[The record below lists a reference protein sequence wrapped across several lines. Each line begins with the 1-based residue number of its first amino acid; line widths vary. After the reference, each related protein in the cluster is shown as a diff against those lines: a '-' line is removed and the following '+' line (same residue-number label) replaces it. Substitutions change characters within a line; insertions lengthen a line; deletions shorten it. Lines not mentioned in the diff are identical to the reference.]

1 MENYMINFS
10 ISTFFPF
17 ITTLKE
23 RPKIEMVTFVKRTEK
38 ELEKFKKTALAI
50 YDFTDYEKKGSVIG
64 ILKKGKKQYQLLII
78 STGITCFPSDSTEL
92 FDFMNPHFDFK
103 DVEKFVFENVDTNEV
118 VTMEK
123 LFYGFEKLKELD
135 LSSFSTEKVS
145 SMYEMFYGCS
155 GLTDLNLNH
164 FDTSHVED
172 FSAMFGACSSLKQL
186 EISHWDTSNAKY
198 LYWMFSSCE
207 SLKELN
213 IGNFKT
219 SKVEFMYEMFQACYS
234 MQKLDIG
241 NMTFNQITLG
251 EINNDRVF
259 IEMKEDAT
267 ILVKSEKERTAIL
280 KLGVYDRPI
289 KWNNQN
295 VFIKEKAC

>member
-1 MENYMINFS
+1 MINFS
-10 ISTFFPF
+10 ISTFFPS

-23 RPKIEMVTFVKRTEK
+23 RPKIEMVAFVKLTEK
-38 ELEKFKKTALAI
+38 ELENFKKTAIAI

-64 ILKKGKKQYQLLII
+64 ILKKGKKQYQLFII
-78 STGITCFPSDSTEL
+78 STGITYFPSDSTEL

-103 DVEKFVFENVDTNEV
+103 DIEKFVFENVDTSEV

-123 LFYGFEKLKELD
+123 LFYGCSKL
-135 LSSFSTEKVS
+135 TN
-145 SMYEMFYGCS
+145 
-155 GLTDLNLNH
+155 LNLNH
-164 FDTSHVED
+164 FDTSHVDD
-172 FSAMFGACSSLKQL
+172 FSAMFGACSSLEQL

-219 SKVEFMYEMFQACYS
+219 PKVEFMYEMFQACYS

-241 NMTFNQITLG
+241 NMTFNHITLG

-280 KLGVYDRPI
+280 KLGAYDRPI
-289 KWNNQN
+289 KWSNKN